1 MALSLLGATGS
12 IGTQTLDVA
21 EKLGLPVCALAA
33 RQSVAP
39 MEAAARRFAP
49 KLAVLYDEKAAAD
62 LRVRLADT
70 ETKVLSGMEGLLEAA
85 ALPEADTVLA
95 AMSGAVGL
103 NPALRALEAG
113 KRLALANK
121 ETLVCAGELV
131 TAKAR
136 EIGAELLPVDSEHSA
151 IFQCLQG
158 RGEVKRILLT
168 ASGGPFRTFS
178 PEALA
183 KVTRADALKH
193 PNWRMGPKITVDSAT
208 LMNKGLE
215 FIEAMWLFGL
225 RPEQI
230 RVLVHP
236 QSVVHSAVEFIDG
249 AVIAQLGTP
258 DMRLPIQLALTWPE
272 RKPCPAPPLDL
283 TKTAALTFEEPDLV
297 RFPCLKL
304 AMDCASR
311 RGTADCA
318 VMNAAN
324 EVAVGAFLEDRIG
337 FTEICSLVSRALEA
351 LSGLPGGSLEEIVAA
366 DEAARRYTR
375 QCLSQSS
382 IS

>member
-1 MALSLLGATGS
+1 MG
-12 IGTQTLDVA
+12 
-21 EKLGLPVCALAA
+21 
-33 RQSVAP
+33 
-39 MEAAARRFAP
+39 
-49 KLAVLYDEKAAAD
+49 
-62 LRVRLADT
+62 
-70 ETKVLSGMEGLLEAA
+70 GLLEAA
-85 ALPEADTVLA
+85 SLPEADTVLA

-103 NPALRALEAG
+103 KPALRAIEAG
-113 KRLALANK
+113 KKLALANK

-131 TAKAR
+131 TAAAKAR
-136 EIGAELLPVDSEHSA
+136 GVPLLPVDSEHSA

-158 RGEVKRILLT
+158 AGEVKRILLT
-168 ASGGPFRTFS
+168 ASGGPFRS
-178 PEALA
+178 LDAAALE
-183 KVTRADALKH
+183 KVKKEDALRH

-230 RVLVHP
+230 TVLVHP
-236 QSVVHSAVEFIDG
+236 QSVVHSAVEFADG

-272 RKPCPAPPLDL
+272 RKPCPAPALDL
-283 TKTAALTFEEPDLV
+283 TKTPPLTFEEPDLV

-304 AMDCASR
+304 AMDCAGR

-324 EVAVGAFLEDRIG
+324 EEAVRAFLEGRTG
-337 FTEICSLVSRALEA
+337 FTEIYRLVARTLEA
-351 LSGLPGGSLEEIVAA
+351 LSGLPGRSLEEIVAA

-375 QCLSQSS
+375 SCL
-382 IS
+382 